1 MSDSKRNDNV
11 DERSDL
17 GTATNMRT
25 SGLLGRID
33 RWMAANPW
41 HPRVAPFLT
50 YIVLL
55 PVIRYATDYLPQSSP
70 VLYSIQYI
78 LVGAMLWRYRKL
90 TPELTIRF
98 HWLAI
103 PVGVGV
109 FVAWIGLGMAMIGLW
124 PGFAQRNLPFWH
136 ETNMGPV
143 VGHIAFGLR
152 LAGMAVLVPLF
163 EELFIR
169 SLILR
174 SLHRPRETGIGLIQI
189 LEDLP
194 LIGEWILHTK
204 LARRM
209 ANQPL
214 MFTREFNRTPFGVL
228 SVFGV
233 IASTFVFMLSH
244 FPRDWPGIWVCGV
257 AYCLL
262 LAATRHKGL
271 GPVVWAHGIT
281 NALLWVYTL
290 NTGNW
295 QFL

>member
-1 MSDSKRNDNV
+1 
-11 DERSDL
+11 
-17 GTATNMRT
+17 
-25 SGLLGRID
+25 
-33 RWMAANPW
+33 
-41 HPRVAPFLT
+41 
-50 YIVLL
+50 
-55 PVIRYATDYLPQSSP
+55 
-70 VLYSIQYI
+70 
-78 LVGAMLWRYRKL
+78 
-90 TPELTIRF
+90 
-98 HWLAI
+98 
-103 PVGVGV
+103 
-109 FVAWIGLGMAMIGLW
+109 
-124 PGFAQRNLPFWH
+124 
-136 ETNMGPV
+136 
-143 VGHIAFGLR
+143 
-152 LAGMAVLVPLF
+152 
-163 EELFIR
+163 
-169 SLILR
+169 
-174 SLHRPRETGIGLIQI
+174 
-189 LEDLP
+189 
-194 LIGEWILHTK
+194 
-204 LARRM
+204 M